1 MQYRLKRFKVV
12 DKKKYTPDL
21 WLPFILKSDSDLK
34 KSCRMDVFKA
44 TGHGGQKKNKTSNAI
59 RLTLEHLSV
68 TYTASRSKTENISS
82 AFKKLKM
89 SIALDIS
96 AGRENCHLN
105 QTYPTDLFQYFQ
117 KGSININAKN
127 PVFPVVIG
135 MIVDNFIKYQGNYKS
150 VSEAL
155 KVSTSQ
161 LRKFITKNPFM
172 IETVNKIIQSQDL

>member
-1 MQYRLKRFKVV
+1 VV

-21 WLPFILKSDSDLK
+21 WLSFIQKSDGDLK

-68 TYTASRSKTENISS
+68 TFTTSRSKAENISG
-82 AFKKLKM
+82 AFRKLRM
-89 SIALDIS
+89 SIALDITT
-96 AGRENCHLN
+96 GRENCHLS
-105 QTYPTDLFQYFQ
+105 QTYPADLVQYFQ

-135 MIVDNFIKYQGNYKS
+135 LIIDNFIKHQGNYKS

-172 IETVNKIIQSQDL
+172 IETVNKILQSQDQ

>member
-1 MQYRLKRFKVV
+1 MNR
-12 DKKKYTPDL
+12 KKYTAEL
-21 WLPFILKSDSDLK
+21 WLSFILKSDSDLK

-68 TYTASRSKTENISS
+68 TYTTSRSKAENISG
-82 AFKKLKM
+82 AYKKLRM
-89 SIALDIS
+89 SMALDIS
-96 AGRENCHLN
+96 AGRENCYSC
-105 QTYPTDLFQYFQ
+105 QTYPVNLFQYFQ

-135 MIVDNFIKYQGNYKS
+135 MIVDNFIKYQGKYKS

-172 IETVNKIIQSQDL
+172 IETVNKIIQSQDQ